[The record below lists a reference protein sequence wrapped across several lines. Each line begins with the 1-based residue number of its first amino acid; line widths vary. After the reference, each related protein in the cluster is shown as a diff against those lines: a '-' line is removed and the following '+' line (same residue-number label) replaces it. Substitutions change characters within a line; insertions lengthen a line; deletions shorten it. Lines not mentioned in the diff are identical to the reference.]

1 MQREHYDVVGIGFGP
16 SNIAMA
22 ITLEEEA
29 AGLKCLFLEK
39 EANSEWQ
46 TGLLLANSDIQNHPL
61 RDLATPRNP
70 RSHYSFTNYLFE
82 KQRLFEHLNMGLYYP
97 YRYEYRDYIRWAA
110 DHFDEQ
116 VRYSTIVTGVRALTT
131 QAGGARFEV
140 STSDGQT
147 YTCANLVV
155 AGGRTPFVPPVLAA
169 VEPDKLVHGVRF
181 RTVVDRLESGQVQS
195 VAVVGGS
202 QSAIEIMIYLADKF
216 PQLQVHGV
224 SRKFGYCL
232 KDSSPFTGE
241 VYFPEF
247 VDLFHD
253 SKPAH
258 RRRLQDDLRATNYSA
273 SDGDVLDEWYRVRY
287 RDRHFGQQRL
297 HVHNSVD
304 IVSAVSVGSKVSLE
318 LMAAH
323 SDEQIT
329 SLEVD
334 LIVTATGF
342 RDFGP
347 GSHQEVCPALLEGLY
362 PMMEKEPDGQIKI
375 QRDYRVALQGMAL
388 GLYLNGLCESSH
400 GMGDAGSL
408 SLVSLRSQHI
418 IKSIEARHA
427 AAVGDGAIIKEEA

>member
-1 MQREHYDVVGIGFGP
+1 MNSEHYDVIGIGFGP

-29 AGLKCLFLEK
+29 AGLTCLFLEK
-39 EANSEWQ
+39 EASSEWQ

-110 DHFDEQ
+110 EHFSRQ
-116 VRYSTIVTGVRALTT
+116 VRYSTTVTGVRALSS
-131 QAGGARFEV
+131 QASGARFEL
-140 STSDGQT
+140 STADGQT
-147 YTCANLVV
+147 YTCTSLVV
-155 AGGRTPFVPPVLAA
+155 AAGRTPYVPPVFAA
-169 VEPDKLVHGVRF
+169 IAPDKLVHGARF
-181 RTVVDRLESGQVQS
+181 SAIVDRLESGQVHS

-202 QSAIEIMIYLADKF
+202 QSAIEIMIYLAEKY
-216 PQLQVHGV
+216 PQLRVHGV

-232 KDSSPFTGE
+232 KDTSPFTGE
-241 VYFPEF
+241 VYFPAF
-247 VDLFHD
+247 IDVFHD

-273 SDGDVLDEWYRVRY
+273 SDADVLDAWYRLLY
-287 RDRHFGQQRL
+287 RDKHFGERRL

-334 LIVTATGF
+334 VVVTATGF

-347 GSHQEVCPALLEGLY
+347 GDHQEVCPALLEGLY
-362 PMMEKEPDGQIKI
+362 PLMETERDGQMKV
-375 QRDYRVALQGMAL
+375 QRDYRVGLQGLEL

-408 SLVSLRSQHI
+408 SLVSLRSQQI
-418 IKSIEARHA
+418 IKSIEARRA
-427 AAVGDGAIIKEEA
+427 AASADVAIIKEEA